1 MQIFWRFSKRYLRP
15 YLHWYLA
22 GFACIFLTQGMAVLI
37 INTVK
42 NAIDAVTLADADAQT
57 VVPYAVKIALF
68 AVSIIVVRTASRLLV
83 FTPGRLIEYHVRNDY
98 YQNLLFLQRG
108 FFQRHE
114 SGDLVSRCSN
124 DISFVRAAYGFG
136 FLQIANVT
144 ITLTLGIGAMF
155 AMDWRTTL
163 YLAVP
168 MILAFTI
175 IQVSINYMLVYWRL
189 ANEQVGGLSSL
200 CLSAYKGVSA
210 IQNYHAEPAVLDR
223 FRGINADYLHTQ
235 TVVTR
240 VRSFI
245 MPMVQLVGNLSVF
258 IVLLIVA
265 PKVLQGDLTLG
276 ELNAFLGYIA
286 MIMPPLLSLGWM
298 LNTFNRAVPAMERLE
313 EIITAEP
320 DLPKTVAE
328 TSEKPRGAVTI
339 SARDLAFRFPEDPK
353 NPEPFE
359 LKPVSLEITPGKVV
373 GVAGPLG
380 SGKSVFL
387 ETLLRLNR
395 LEPGRVLLNGDD
407 GAVMELNRFR
417 AFFSFAPQKPLLFS
431 TTLREN
437 LLVALTPEDHDQP
450 DVEQRLR
457 HALAAACFDLDPKVF
472 PKGLETEVG
481 VKGVML
487 SGGQRQR
494 IALARALLK
503 EADLYVLD
511 DVLSAVDHET
521 EKKIIQ
527 NLRRMEPKRSF
538 LIASHRISAIQ
549 WADEILVFEQGS
561 VVQRGNHAQLI
572 QQPGFYQDIYQYQA
586 EHPDE

>member
-1 MQIFWRFSKRYLRP
+1 MHTFWRFSKRYLRP
-15 YLHWYLA
+15 YLWWYLA
-22 GFACIFLTQGMAVLI
+22 GFACIFLTQGLAVLI
-37 INTVK
+37 IGTVK
-42 NAIDAVTLADADAQT
+42 NGIDAVTLDQADAT
-57 VVPYAVKIALF
+57 TIVPYAWRIALF
-68 AVSIIVVRTASRLLV
+68 AISIIVVRTASRLLV

-98 YQNLLFLQRG
+98 YQSLLYLQRN
-108 FFQRHE
+108 FYSEHE

-144 ITLTLGIGAMF
+144 VTLALGLGAML
-155 AMDWRTTL
+155 AMDPRTTL
-163 YLAVP
+163 YLAIP
-168 MILAFTI
+168 MVLAFTI
-175 IQVSINYMLVYWRL
+175 IQLSISYMLKYWRL
-189 ANEQVGGLSSL
+189 ANEQVGELSSL
-200 CLSAYKGVSA
+200 CLSSYKGISA
-210 IQNYHAEPAVLDR
+210 IQNYHAEPALEAR
-223 FRGINADYLHTQ
+223 FGQINAAYLDTQ

-245 MPMVQLVGNLSVF
+245 MPMVQLLGNFSVF
-258 IVLLIVA
+258 VVLLIVA
-265 PKVLQGDLTLG
+265 PKVLQADMTLG

-320 DLPKTVAE
+320 DIPPAVPE
-328 TSEKPRGAVTI
+328 TSDKARGAVTF
-339 SARDLAFRFPEDPK
+339 SCRKLGFRYPQTTK
-353 NPEPFE
+353 NPNPFE
-359 LKPVSLEITPGKVV
+359 LKAVDLEISPGKVI

-395 LEPGRVLLNGDD
+395 LQPGCVLVNGDD
-407 GAVMELNRFR
+407 GATLDLNRYR
-417 AFFSFAPQKPLLFS
+417 EFFSFAPQRPLLFS
-431 TTLREN
+431 TSLREN
-437 LLVALTPEDHDQP
+437 LLIALSAEERAQEG
-450 DVEQRLR
+450 VEQRLLQ
-457 HALAAACFDLDPKVF
+457 ALEAASFDLDPKVF
-472 PKGLETEVG
+472 PNGLETEVG

-503 EADLYVLD
+503 QADLYILD

-527 NLRRMEPKRSF
+527 NLRSMTPKRSF

-549 WADEILVFEQGS
+549 WADEILVFDEGT
-561 VVQRGNHAQLI
+561 VAQRGTHDQLI
-572 QQPGFYQDIYQYQA
+572 QQPGFYQEIYQYQA